1 MLNKNLI
8 KFKEWREKAEED
20 LQSGEILIKHDGP
33 PAIIAFHAQQA
44 MEKYLK
50 SFMVFNGKSFEKTH
64 QLDKLIDEC
73 GKIDNSFKDFEN
85 EAAQLNDYYIEA
97 RYPLDINE
105 GISLQEAREAL
116 EAAKRMKDFVLSK
129 IK

>member
-20 LQSGEILIKHDGP
+20 LQSGEILIKHDGA